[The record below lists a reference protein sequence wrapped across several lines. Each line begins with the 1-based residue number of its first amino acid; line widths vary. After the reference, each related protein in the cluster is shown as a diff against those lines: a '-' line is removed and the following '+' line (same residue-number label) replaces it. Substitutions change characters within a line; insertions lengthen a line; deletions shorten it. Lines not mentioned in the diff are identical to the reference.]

1 VVEPRWLTDNAHP
14 RLGIVGLMVS
24 NVYVTAKNSGKCRDG
39 AEAGSQAR
47 CAMPDPERLENDL
60 NERAFRSATSS

>member
-1 VVEPRWLTDNAHP
+1 MVEPRWLTDNAHP
-14 RLGIVGLMVS
+14 RLGILGLLVS
-24 NVYVTAKNSGKCRDG
+24 NVYLTANRFCDYRDG
-39 AEAGSQAR
+39 AEGGAQAR